1 MASEGPDGLQ
11 SLAMDDFL
19 YFYLRLRKT
28 RIRSV
33 VQTLRTRYPGET
45 REQLARR
52 VIGSHTELSA
62 LGGSLIQLPLL
73 LPGIGQALKVLGFVG
88 GLSAFARAHI
98 YLILEIALLY
108 DKDIDHQDRVPEI
121 MGVVAGTA
129 AATLVPSL
137 LVDLAGLN
145 PIFSLPAALLTAA
158 TLTQQIGERAIE
170 RFSNSPGE
178 ETVPAHAPAGSPLRT
193 T

>member
-1 MASEGPDGLQ
+1 MSSASANELQ
-11 SLAMDDFL
+11 SLATDDFM

-52 VIGSHTELSA
+52 VIASHTELSA

-98 YLILEIALLY
+98 YLMLEIALLY

-121 MGVVAGTA
+121 MAVVAGTA
-129 AATLVPSL
+129 AATLAPSL
-137 LVDLAGLN
+137 LMDVVGLN
-145 PIFSLPAALLTAA
+145 PLFSLPMAVLSAAA
-158 TLTQQIGERAIE
+158 LTQQIGERAIE
-170 RFSNSPGE
+170 RFSNGLGAEALS
-178 ETVPAHAPAGSPLRT
+178 APAPAPSPRPAT
-193 T
+193 

>member
-1 MASEGPDGLQ
+1 MASEGADGLQ
-11 SLAMDDFL
+11 SLVTDDFM

-33 VQTLRTRYPGET
+33 VQTLRTRYRGET

-52 VIGSHTELSA
+52 VIASHTELSA

-121 MGVVAGTA
+121 MSVVAGTA
-129 AATLVPSL
+129 AATLAPSL
-137 LVDLAGLN
+137 LVDVVGLN
-145 PIFSLPAALLTAA
+145 PIFSLPVALLTAA
-158 TLTQQIGERAIE
+158 ALTQQIGERAIQH
-170 RFSNSPGE
+170 FSNSLGE
-178 ETVPAHAPAGSPLRT
+178 ETVPAHAPAGSPLRAT
-193 T
+193 